1 MAKTLAND
9 KTLVGQTKLQVI
21 EKLGVS
27 HESFK
32 NANVDYFKYLTNKET
47 RELRIDFKNNKVR
60 EAYLYEEGL
69 GI

>member
-32 NANVDYFKYLTNKET
+32 NANVDYFNISLTKKQGN
-47 RELRIDFKNNKVR
+47 
-60 EAYLYEEGL
+60 YG
-69 GI
+69 